1 MEKWDFIIGSRCVQL
16 HEINATI
23 QFLISHFYAA
33 AVVTDFAHF
42 HKAKRSGGQKKERRN
57 NLVYIY
63 LAEINYIHQSHE
75 KWQCPHFYYPA
86 NIHIHSS
93 RLTRATHT
101 KYRIMYWKSVEG
113 KMLVYSNSVEHYR
126 NT

>member
-1 MEKWDFIIGSRCVQL
+1 MRLLSSP
-16 HEINATI
+16 
-23 QFLISHFYAA
+23 ISHIS
-33 AVVTDFAHF
+33 T
-42 HKAKRSGGQKKERRN
+42 KRSEAEQNGQQQYGAKKKERRN

-86 NIHIHSS
+86 YIHIHSS